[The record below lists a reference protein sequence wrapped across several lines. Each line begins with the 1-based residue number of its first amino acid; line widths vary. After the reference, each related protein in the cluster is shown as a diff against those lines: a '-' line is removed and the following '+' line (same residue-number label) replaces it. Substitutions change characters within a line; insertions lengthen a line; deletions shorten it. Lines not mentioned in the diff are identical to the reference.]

1 MNPTSAASIVTLIFF
16 LKKLVL
22 QIEFSPLLS
31 HKTAVICSPF
41 ILSSCDPVLSWQT
54 STEHMSPLLTAY
66 DSRIHELEQKLAES
80 TKTRQ
85 DDRGLIEQLN
95 QKNQK
100 LTSELQKS
108 MDGLLKKMEEA
119 GTTATGGGA
128 GAGSEEWKEQL
139 DERDDMIQVRI

>member
-1 MNPTSAASIVTLIFF
+1 
-16 LKKLVL
+16 
-22 QIEFSPLLS
+22 
-31 HKTAVICSPF
+31 
-41 ILSSCDPVLSWQT
+41 
-54 STEHMSPLLTAY
+54 MSPLLTAY